1 MDERVLLCSWQVYPG
16 LMLTSGSIHWL
27 LHMLHIPIH
36 IRDIC
41 VFLAPIFRWLLW
53 FRAYTDTS
61 WTGVIGLFSYSTDC
75 KPVNPV

>member
-1 MDERVLLCSWQVYPG
+1 MVVLLHVDVKSMPGAAVLFHEMLCLFKVYPG

-41 VFLAPIFRWLLW
+41 VFLAPIFRLV
-53 FRAYTDTS
+53 S
-61 WTGVIGLFSYSTDC
+61 NGKI
-75 KPVNPV
+75 